1 MQVSQEARNKIE
13 TAFQK
18 RGGVRAFT
26 TFGRV
31 TPEQQQCID
40 CLMSKRDAIYSTTGR
55 DAYLR
60 DLIMAVTGTE
70 ENDDGESITEANFS
84 QYHFY
89 KLYIHELVYYPEKF
103 DYLLRCIEEKVCVVQ
118 FPQKFFGLVDRMLE
132 AVEAVPVPDHV
143 RNYEQLLAKDEEMR
157 IESFTL
163 RKDWACRV
171 PHYLD
176 DLKQQSN
183 LLE

>member
-1 MQVSQEARNKIE
+1 MQVSREAREKIE
-13 TAFQK
+13 AAFQK
-18 RGGVRAFT
+18 RGGVRGFT

-31 TPEQQQCID
+31 TEAQQQCID
-40 CLMSKRDAIYSTTGR
+40 LLMRKRDAIFSTTGR

-60 DLIMAVTGTE
+60 DLIMAITGTE
-70 ENDDGESITEANFS
+70 ETDDGESITEANFS

-89 KLYIHELVYYPEKF
+89 KLYIHELVFFPEKF

-118 FPQKFFGLVDRMLE
+118 FPQKFIGVLDRVLE
-132 AVEAVPVPDHV
+132 AVQAVPVPDHV

-163 RKDWACRV
+163 RKDWKCQV

-176 DLKQQSN
+176 DLKPSSGA
-183 LLE
+183 LD